1 MSRSTILQRL
11 QTEAAQQPGKAVVLV
26 AGLLLGIYM
35 WIPQSLFT
43 GDGNA
48 KNDDSAVASV
58 PTIENMLNSFAKDGD
73 AALGQSEGTRWYD
86 RSRQL
91 DTIDMFQPSKVTTG
105 MAFGGG
111 AVRDQQQQDQLSAIE
126 SSAAEKF
133 LLRSILISKNGRFA
147 NLNSKIVREGD
158 LVWVDFRES
167 TIVPLSQPKDES
179 TWTSVK
185 VIRIDEDQV
194 ELQIGQSQPLTIRS
208 GTRL

>member
-11 QTEAAQQPGKAVVLV
+11 QAEAAQQPGKAVVLV